1 MGGVA
6 VIAKIRLFYDSY
18 FAIGDR
24 LGERF
29 YAIWMV
35 VVSIGLLNSGGLITP
50 DRIHYVVAIAFMVNL
65 GWGVIDGVT
74 VMLTNIITR
83 AENDRMLFDLR
94 SSGDARAR
102 DAALDALD
110 DGLVSALPDDER
122 QAIVA
127 RLAAAPAGPDP
138 RARAYKPTRQDWL
151 YALGIVGIDV
161 AAVIPVVA
169 PIVLIA
175 DPATAVY
182 VSRLVATVVF
192 ATIGVAYAGHLNYR
206 CIPAAI
212 LLGGLG
218 FALFT
223 AAYAKGW

>member
-1 MGGVA
+1 M
-6 VIAKIRLFYDSY
+6 IAKIRLFYDSY

-35 VVSIGLLNSGGLITP
+35 VVSIGLLNSGGLVTP
-50 DRIHYVVAIAFMVNL
+50 DKIHYVVAIAFTVNL
-65 GWGVIDGVT
+65 GWGIIDGIT
-74 VMLTNIITR
+74 VMLTNIIAR
-83 AENDRMLFDLR
+83 AENDRILFDVR
-94 SSGDARAR
+94 SSADGRAK
-102 DAALDALD
+102 DAALEALS
-110 DGLVSALPDDER
+110 DGLVAALPEDER
-122 QAIVA
+122 RAIVA
-127 RLAAAPAGPDP
+127 RLADAAPGPDP
-138 RARAYKPTRQDWL
+138 RAHAYKPTGQDWL

-182 VSRLVATVVF
+182 VSRLVATAVF
-192 ATIGVAYAGHLNYR
+192 ATIGVAYAGNLNYR
-206 CIPAAI
+206 RIPAAI

-223 AAYAKGW
+223 LSYAKGW